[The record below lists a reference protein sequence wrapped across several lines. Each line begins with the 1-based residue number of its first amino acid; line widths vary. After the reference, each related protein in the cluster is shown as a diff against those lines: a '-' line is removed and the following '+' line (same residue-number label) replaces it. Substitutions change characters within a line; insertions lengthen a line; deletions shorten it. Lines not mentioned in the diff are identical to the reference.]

1 MPYKAL
7 TDCVIVTAGSGEKDW
22 NTNQVSMWI
31 KEASG
36 TFERAVTDNT
46 THLVVTKKLWDI
58 KGMIVQEAIR
68 RQQQGQQIN
77 IVSFDWLDDCF
88 GSRSKKK
95 EKAYRFSIKDSSA
108 NSGKG
113 DAGPRSHTGLLKEL
127 YLENTEL
134 TPAQQKLNEKK
145 QAMEETLAK
154 ERAAEKEE
162 ERRRHM
168 DKNHSLTELGHIFKK
183 GARKANA
190 ILLNSNHHIY
200 QDPTGFYYDITLT
213 KVDTARNTN
222 ERYNLVIFESNNEPH
237 TYAFSTTFSGTKL
250 AQTDNVVVSIG
261 ANFPTA
267 MRAFRNCFQEKT
279 GVDWND
285 RLAGANDRS
294 RHEAASKHLERVGE
308 YARDQL
314 GVSSPTGVANLR
326 QQNFKYYPP
335 SYGAV
340 GQLDTSATETV
351 NGLQSSPQA
360 GVQMTNDGDRTDAFS
375 TMGATNERGDGTPV
389 QAVFG
394 PRDVEKLYEAQIVA
408 NKFGETLDPMAAPFD
423 FGESIDLAEMANS
436 AGEGDKEGAM
446 ESHYGD
452 ATEYLD
458 NSSYSPPRQ
467 TSAEQTF
474 GEQASKSQASGL
486 GKRKDSGATEP
497 AGSAK
502 KRKIDLESGEY
513 IIEETPEA
521 ADQDRGD

>member
-7 TDCVIVTAGSGEKDW
+7 KDCVIVTAGSGEKDW
-22 NTNQVSMWI
+22 NTNQISTWI

-36 TFERAVTDNT
+36 TFERAVTDKT
-46 THLVVTKKLWDI
+46 THLVVTRKLWETS
-58 KGMIVQEAIR
+58 GMIVQEALR
-68 RQQQGQQIN
+68 RQRQGQQIN
-77 IVSFDWLDDCF
+77 IVNFDWLDHCF

-95 EKAYRFSIKDSSA
+95 EKPYRFSTKDSSA
-108 NSGKG
+108 SSSKG
-113 DAGPRSHTGLLKEL
+113 DAAPGSHTGLLKEL

-134 TPAQQKLNEKK
+134 TPAQQKLNEKR

-222 ERYNLVIFESNNEPH
+222 ERYNLVLQIFESNSVPH

-267 MRAFRNCFQEKT
+267 MRAFRNCFEEKT

-294 RHEAASKHLERVGE
+294 QHEGSTKHLEKVGE

-314 GVSSPTGVANLR
+314 GVSRPTGVADLR
-326 QQNFKYYPP
+326 KQKFKYYPP
-335 SYGAV
+335 SYGSV
-340 GQLDTSATETV
+340 GQLDTSATETI
-351 NGLQSSPQA
+351 NGFQSSPQA
-360 GVQMTNDGDRTDAFS
+360 GVKMTNDEDGTDTVV
-375 TMGATNERGDGTPV
+375 TMGAGIPI

-394 PRDVEKLYEAQIVA
+394 PSDVEKLHEAQTVA
-408 NKFGETLDPMAAPFD
+408 NELGETLDPMAAPFD
-423 FGESIDLAEMANS
+423 FGESADLAEMAGLAS
-436 AGEGDKEGAM
+436 EGDREPAM
-446 ESHYGD
+446 KSHYGD
-452 ATEYLD
+452 ATGYMD
-458 NSSYSPPRQ
+458 SSSYPPPR
-467 TSAEQTF
+467 QTF
-474 GEQASKSQASGL
+474 GEQESTPHVASL
-486 GKRKDSGATEP
+486 GKRKDSGATEL
-497 AGSAK
+497 ADNAK
-502 KRKIDLESGEY
+502 KPKLDSGSGEY
-513 IIEETPEA
+513 IVETTPEVA
-521 ADQDRGD
+521 NYDREQ